1 MIEFLNEIK
10 DRMEDSEEEKNRAAR
25 KQPEVIEFSRMI
37 NILVIHAQ
45 SEHVTLQVKVPH
57 VILDQVQYQD
67 QVPKQTM
74 RYDSKMG

>member
-1 MIEFLNEIK
+1 MVKRFAFPKKLINLVLINRCDKIMIEFLNEIK

-45 SEHVTLQVKVPH
+45 SEHVTLQVKL
-57 VILDQVQYQD
+57 IF
-67 QVPKQTM
+67 
-74 RYDSKMG
+74 

>member
-10 DRMEDSEEEKNRAAR
+10 DRMEDSEVEKNRAAR

-45 SEHVTLQVKVPH
+45 SEHVTLQVK
-57 VILDQVQYQD
+57 LNFYCLS
-67 QVPKQTM
+67 
-74 RYDSKMG
+74 R